1 MNPAKA
7 KMPHPSLI
15 KHASLLIGALLTA
28 AILHA
33 KDPSLAVIT
42 EDLSGEVGDGGIE
55 MVESL
60 AESGISRAPGVSLI
74 SRRHLEKLLSE
85 QGLAYN
91 NIVNDRARL
100 GRLVGAD
107 VLLVVSITKNRITQ
121 TRESITAYG
130 MTENI
135 VRSQSDAAIA
145 VKALEV
151 ESGRILAQRQFSMR
165 NNGNR
170 RALDECAAKMESTLE
185 SLTFD
190 ELAKET
196 SVPRHKVVIKPTANG
211 GDMQGLDLFI
221 DGNFIGNTPIT
232 TDVEEGVRE
241 VALRKGTNTLWSNR
255 VQILK
260 EVWLTPELG
269 H

>member
-1 MNPAKA
+1 MILR
-7 KMPHPSLI
+7 S
-15 KHASLLIGALLTA
+15 ALPFVLAAFA
-28 AILHA
+28 AIATLRA

-74 SRRHLEKLLSE
+74 SRRHLEKLLAE

-100 GRLVGAD
+100 GRLAGAD

-121 TRESITAYG
+121 TRESVTAYG

-135 VRSQSDAAIA
+135 VRSHSDAAIS

-151 ESGRILAQRQFSMR
+151 ESGRILAQRQFAKR
-165 NNGNR
+165 NTGNR

-185 SLTFD
+185 SLTFGD
-190 ELAKET
+190 LAKDT
-196 SVPRHKVVIKPTANG
+196 ALPRHKVVIKPTD
-211 GDMQGLDLFI
+211 GDADINGLDLFI

-232 TDVEEGVRE
+232 TDVEEGVRD
-241 VALRKGTNTLWSNR
+241 VSLRKGTRTLWTNR

-260 EVWLTPELG
+260 EVWLTPDLG
-269 H
+269 E

>member
-1 MNPAKA
+1 MIRRAALTLILSAFAGASALQAKA
-7 KMPHPSLI
+7 
-15 KHASLLIGALLTA
+15 
-28 AILHA
+28 
-33 KDPSLAVIT
+33 PSLAVIT
-42 EDLSGEVGDGGIE
+42 EDLSGEVGEGGIE

-60 AESGISRAPGVSLI
+60 AESGISRAPGISLI

-107 VLLVVSITKNRITQ
+107 ILLVVSITKNRITQ

-151 ESGRILAQRQFSMR
+151 ESGRILAQRQFAKR

-170 RALDECAAKMESTLE
+170 HALDECAAKMESALE
-185 SLTFD
+185 SMTFD
-190 ELAKET
+190 ELAKDT

-241 VALRKGTNTLWSNR
+241 VALRKGENTLWSNR

-260 EVWLTPELG
+260 EVWLTPDLG
-269 H
+269 N

>member
-1 MNPAKA
+1 MNPAKC
-7 KMPHPSLI
+7 KISMLSL
-15 KHASLLIGALLTA
+15 KKFGGLFFSAFLA
-28 AILHA
+28 ANPLFA

-107 VLLVVSITKNRITQ
+107 ILLVVSITKNRITQ
-121 TRESITAYG
+121 TRESISAYG

-151 ESGRILAQRQFSMR
+151 ESGRILAQKQFAKR

-190 ELAKET
+190 ELAKDT
-196 SVPRHKVVIKPTANG
+196 ALPRHKVVIKPTSNG
-211 GDMQGLDLFI
+211 ADMQGLDLFI

-232 TDVEEGVRE
+232 TDIEEGVRE
-241 VALRKGTNTLWSNR
+241 VALRKGGNTLWNNR

-260 EVWLTPELG
+260 EVWLTPDLG
-269 H
+269 N

>member
-1 MNPAKA
+1 MILR
-7 KMPHPSLI
+7 S
-15 KHASLLIGALLTA
+15 ALPFILA
-28 AILHA
+28 AFATIATLHA
-33 KDPSLAVIT
+33 QDPSLAVIT
-42 EDLSGEVGDGGIE
+42 EDLSGETGDGGIE

-74 SRRHLEKLLSE
+74 SRRHLEKLLAE

-121 TRESITAYG
+121 TRESVTAYG

-135 VRSQSDAAIA
+135 VRSHSDAAIS

-151 ESGRILAQRQFSMR
+151 ESGRILAQRQFAKR
-165 NNGNR
+165 NTGNR

-190 ELAKET
+190 ELAKDT
-196 SVPRHKVVIKPTANG
+196 TLPRHKVVIKPTNG
-211 GDMQGLDLFI
+211 DADINGLDLFI

-232 TDVEEGVRE
+232 TDVEEGVRD
-241 VALRKGTNTLWSNR
+241 VSLRKGSRTLWTNR

-260 EVWLTPELG
+260 DVWLTPDLG
-269 H
+269 E

>member
-1 MNPAKA
+1 MIRRAA
-7 KMPHPSLI
+7 LTLI
-15 KHASLLIGALLTA
+15 LSAFVGASALQ
-28 AILHA
+28 A

-74 SRRHLEKLLSE
+74 SRRHLEKLLAE

-100 GRLVGAD
+100 GRLIGAD

-121 TRESITAYG
+121 TRESVTAYG

-151 ESGRILAQRQFSMR
+151 ESGRILAQRQFAKR

-190 ELAKET
+190 AMAKDNAL
-196 SVPRHKVVIKPTANG
+196 PRHKVVIKPAANG
-211 GDMQGLDLFI
+211 ADMQGLDLFI

-241 VALRKGTNTLWSNR
+241 VALRKGGNTLWNNR

-260 EVWLTPELG
+260 EVWLTPDLG
-269 H
+269 N